1 MKYGVREIC
10 DVVLKRKSA
19 GFFGRLYLDKDMP
32 VLYFDTLKTSSLE
45 GASET
50 VYAQGGRG
58 NPRLVAWEG
67 DRTLTFTM
75 EDALISP
82 ESFNILSGAGFMDAS
97 TDNKVYIHHTEEVQ
111 IKYVKLTDGKVDQSA
126 TMEMRRAAEEADNH
140 MMTDG
145 SITISLAHPPA
156 KAGDM
161 YIMLKNEDGSINTN
175 RIPVKVPKGL
185 ISQTMELDKVFD
197 AWAEDYNQSH
207 AQLIEQGKI
216 MSAVA
221 PQPTADQVQYEKYKD
236 FTTRL
241 NKTDVTDKTDLYDIN
256 NVVDYVTGA
265 NIDYPGSVVFV
276 DYYVAS
282 EQYTKQIEIE
292 AGKFGGSYYL
302 EASTLFRDQGTGE
315 DFPAEFVIP
324 NCKVQSNFTFTMA
337 PTGDPSTFT
346 FTLDAFPDYTKFDK
360 TKKVLAAIQIIE
372 DKDLYDGAGAEDED
386 AMIPVDGLIF
396 EDSGKNPPPRFGYD
410 ETSDDT
416 ATYKDAAGNTPD
428 ASYKKK
434 TESTPTP
441 NP

>member
-45 GASET
+45 GAAET

-97 TDNKVYIHHTEEVQ
+97 SENKVYIHHTEEVQ
-111 IKYVKLTDGKVDQSA
+111 IKYVALSADGKKVDNQA
-126 TMEMRRAAEEADNH
+126 TNDIRKAAAD
-140 MMTDG
+140 DG
-145 SITISLAHPPA
+145 LMQNGTPVITLAHPPA
-156 KAGDM
+156 QNGDM
-161 YIMLKNEDGSINTN
+161 YIMLKNDDGSINTN
-175 RIPVKVPKGL
+175 RIPIKVPKTDVA
-185 ISQTMELDKVFD
+185 QTMVIADIFED
-197 AWAEDYNQSH
+197 WAKDYNQEH
-207 AQLIEQGKI
+207 AALIKQGKI

-221 PQPTADQVQYEKYKD
+221 PKGTDDQVQYEKYKT
-236 FTTRL
+236 FTSRAYIGL
-241 NKTDVTDKTDLYDIN
+241 DAKGKPVEGDDADKKDLYDPD
-256 NVVDYVTGA
+256 NVVDYVTGQ
-265 NIDYPGSVVFV
+265 NINYPGSVVFV

-282 EQYTKQIEIE
+282 QQYTKQIEIE

-324 NCKVQSNFTFTMA
+324 NCKVQSNFTFSMA

-360 TKKVLAAIQIIE
+360 TKKVLAAIQIVE
-372 DKDLYDGAGAEDED
+372 DKDLYDGSADAAEDNAIKMES
-386 AMIPVDGLIF
+386 LIF
-396 EDSGKNPPPRFGYD
+396 EDSGKNPPSVFD
-410 ETSDDT
+410 EAKDT
-416 ATYKDAAGNTPD
+416 TTTWKIV
-428 ASYKKK
+428 
-434 TESTPTP
+434 EP